1 MNPVIKKPGYYS
13 PQPFQISMQT
23 SDPRPLY
30 NPACDSVVK
39 VSAIHYPILYQQLTR
54 FYKSREILSRI
65 EKEMSELCG
74 LPGFSGISLD
84 LDDGGDLTGEI
95 RWDDKKPDW
104 II

>member
-1 MNPVIKKPGYYS
+1 
-13 PQPFQISMQT
+13 
-23 SDPRPLY
+23 
-30 NPACDSVVK
+30 
-39 VSAIHYPILYQQLTR
+39 
-54 FYKSREILSRI
+54 
-65 EKEMSELCG
+65 MSELCG